1 MVGTGDWTLIMI
13 FYVGEI
19 DIPGYLIYAC
29 LLQDRPDINY
39 RIDQNGRAQLYH
51 SGIFRADADIGQL
64 AKQTSEWPGLIGR
77 I

>member
-1 MVGTGDWTLIMI
+1 MVGTVDWTVIMI
-13 FYVGEI
+13 FHVREI

-51 SGIFRADADIGQL
+51 IWIFRAEAEMDTGQV
-64 AKQTSEWPGLIGR
+64 AGKYNF
-77 I
+77 